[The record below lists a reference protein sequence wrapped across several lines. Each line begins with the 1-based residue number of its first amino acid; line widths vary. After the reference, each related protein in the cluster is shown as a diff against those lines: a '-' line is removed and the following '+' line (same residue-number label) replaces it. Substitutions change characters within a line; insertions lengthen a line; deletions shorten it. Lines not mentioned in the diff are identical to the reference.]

1 MDEAQKHYTKW
12 KNQTQK
18 ATYCIIPIMQ
28 LSGQG
33 KLFGQKSNQWLLAAG
48 DRGGTKYKR
57 TWGNFLG
64 WDGNVLH
71 LECGGRYMTV

>member
-1 MDEAQKHYTKW
+1 MKLKSIILSEKS
-12 KNQTQK
+12 QTQK
-18 ATYCIIPIMQ
+18 ATYCIMQIMQ
-28 LSGQG
+28 LSRQG

-48 DRGGTKYKR
+48 DGGRIKYKR

-71 LECGGRYMTV
+71 LECGGGYMTV